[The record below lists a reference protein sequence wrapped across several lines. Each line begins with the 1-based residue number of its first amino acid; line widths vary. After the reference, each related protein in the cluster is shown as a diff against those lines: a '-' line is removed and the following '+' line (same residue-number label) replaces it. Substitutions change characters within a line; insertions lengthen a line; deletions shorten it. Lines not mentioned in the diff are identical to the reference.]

1 LTESYSTP
9 SQPAAG
15 APASTVDPV
24 PGVQVRH
31 AQADDARSWAT
42 LRNALW
48 PDQPLRELLD
58 EAEAFFT
65 TDDAR
70 LAAVLVA
77 EKAGEGLVGF
87 AELSLR
93 PYAEDCRT
101 SPVAFLEG
109 WYVAPSVRRQGVG
122 RALVRAG
129 EEWGRTQGCQEF
141 GSDTQFENT
150 ASIAAHLAL
159 GFDDAGALRSFRK
172 DL

>member
-9 SQPAAG
+9 NQMAG
-15 APASTVDPV
+15 PSGSTVDA
-24 PGVQVRH
+24 GVRIRH
-31 AQADDARSWAT
+31 ARPDDARSWAT

-48 PDQPLRELLD
+48 PDQPLQELLE
-58 EAEAFFT
+58 EAETFFST
-65 TDDAR
+65 EDAR
-70 LAAVLVA
+70 LASVLVA
-77 EKAGEGLVGF
+77 DKSGEGLVGF

-109 WYVAPSVRRQGVG
+109 WYVTPSMRRQGVG
-122 RALVRAG
+122 RALVRAA
-129 EEWGRTQGCQEF
+129 EDWGRAQGCREF
-141 GSDTQFENT
+141 GSDTQFDNST
-150 ASIAAHLAL
+150 SIAAHLAL

>member
-1 LTESYSTP
+1 MTEFYST
-9 SQPAAG
+9 SNKLAG
-15 APASTVDPV
+15 ASVSTVDT
-24 PGVQVRH
+24 GIRIRH
-31 AQADDARSWAT
+31 ARPDDARSWAT

-48 PDQPLRELLD
+48 PDQPLQELLD
-58 EAEAFFT
+58 EAEAFFST
-65 TDDAR
+65 EDAR
-70 LAAVLVA
+70 LASVLVA
-77 EKAGEGLVGF
+77 EKGGEGLVGF

-109 WYVAPSVRRQGVG
+109 WYVTPSMRRQGVG
-122 RALVRAG
+122 RALVRAA
-129 EEWGRTQGCQEF
+129 EEWGRAQGCREF
-141 GSDTQFENT
+141 GSDTQFDNS

>member
-1 LTESYSTP
+1 M
-9 SQPAAG
+9 
-15 APASTVDPV
+15 
-24 PGVQVRH
+24 RH
-31 AQADDARSWAT
+31 
-42 LRNALW
+42 ALW
-48 PDQPLRELLD
+48 PDQPLQELVE
-58 EAEAFFT
+58 EAETFFS

-70 LAAVLVA
+70 LASVLLA
-77 EKAGEGLVGF
+77 EKAGAGLVGF

-109 WYVAPSVRRQGVG
+109 WYVTPSMRRQGVG
-122 RALVRAG
+122 RALVGAA
-129 EEWGRTQGCQEF
+129 EEWGRAQGCREF
-141 GSDTQFENT
+141 GSDTQFDNS

>member
-1 LTESYSTP
+1 MTESYSTP
-9 SQPAAG
+9 NQPAG
-15 APASTVDPV
+15 AAASTVDPV
-24 PGVQVRH
+24 PGVQVRD
-31 AQADDARSWAT
+31 ARADDARSWAT

-48 PDQPLRELLD
+48 PDQPLQELLD
-58 EAEAFFT
+58 EAKAFFT

-109 WYVAPSVRRQGVG
+109 WYVAPSARRQGVG
-122 RALVRAG
+122 RALVRAA
-129 EEWGRTQGCQEF
+129 EEWGRAQRCQEF
-141 GSDTQFENT
+141 GSDTQFDNT

>member
-1 LTESYSTP
+1 MTESYSTP
-9 SQPAAG
+9 NQLAR
-15 APASTVDPV
+15 ASGSTADT
-24 PGVQVRH
+24 GIRIRH
-31 AQADDARSWAT
+31 ARPDDARGWAT
-42 LRNALW
+42 LRHALW
-48 PDQPLRELLD
+48 PDQPLQELVE
-58 EAEAFFT
+58 EAETFFS

-70 LAAVLVA
+70 LASVLVA
-77 EKAGEGLVGF
+77 DKAGQGLVGF

-109 WYVAPSVRRQGVG
+109 WYVTPSMRRQGVG
-122 RALVRAG
+122 RALVRAA
-129 EEWGRTQGCQEF
+129 EEWGRAQGCREF
-141 GSDTQFENT
+141 GSDTQFDNS

>member
-1 LTESYSTP
+1 MTESYSTP
-9 SQPAAG
+9 NQLAG
-15 APASTVDPV
+15 ASGSTVDT
-24 PGVQVRH
+24 GVRIRH
-31 AQADDARSWAT
+31 ARPDDARSWAT

-48 PDQPLRELLD
+48 PDQPLEELLD
-58 EAEAFFT
+58 EAETFFS
-65 TDDAR
+65 TDDVR
-70 LAAVLVA
+70 LASVLVA
-77 EKAGEGLVGF
+77 EKPSEGLVGF

-109 WYVAPSVRRQGVG
+109 WYVTPSMRRQGVG
-122 RALVRAG
+122 RALVRAA
-129 EEWGRTQGCQEF
+129 EEWGRAQGCREF
-141 GSDTQFENT
+141 GSDTQFDNS

>member
-1 LTESYSTP
+1 MTESYSTP
-9 SQPAAG
+9 NQPAGAS
-15 APASTVDPV
+15 APAVDQA

-31 AQADDARSWAT
+31 VRPDDTRSWAT

-48 PDQPLRELLD
+48 PDQPLQELLD
-58 EAEAFFT
+58 EAEAYFA
-65 TDDAR
+65 TDDPR

-109 WYVAPSVRRQGVG
+109 WYVAPSVRRQGIG

-129 EEWGRTQGCQEF
+129 EKWGRAQGCQEF
-141 GSDTQFENT
+141 GSDTQFDNT
-150 ASIAAHLAL
+150 TSIAAHLAL

-172 DL
+172 GL

>member
-1 LTESYSTP
+1 MTESYSTP
-9 SQPAAG
+9 NQLAG
-15 APASTVDPV
+15 ASGSTVEI
-24 PGVQVRH
+24 GVRIRH
-31 AQADDARSWAT
+31 ARPDDAPSWAT

-48 PDQPLRELLD
+48 PDQPLQELLE
-58 EAEAFFT
+58 EAETFFS

-77 EKAGEGLVGF
+77 DKGGKALVGF

-109 WYVAPSVRRQGVG
+109 WYVTPSMRRQGVG
-122 RALVRAG
+122 RALVRAA
-129 EEWGRTQGCQEF
+129 EDWGRAQGCREF
-141 GSDTQFENT
+141 GSDTQFDNST
-150 ASIAAHLAL
+150 SIAAHLAL

-172 DL
+172 EL